1 MRNRQK
7 VAQARPVAD
16 RNWTSA
22 VVLAAAIVAV
32 ATLASALI
40 NPLLD
45 RVVHWNIVAVLMPSL
60 FVVFTLLFKKRWV

>member
-1 MRNRQK
+1 MPSRQRTT
-7 VAQARPVAD
+7 QADSVAD
-16 RNWTSA
+16 RTWTSS
-22 VVLAAAIVAV
+22 VVLSAAIVAI

-60 FVVFTLLFKKRWV
+60 FVIFVLLFKKRWV

>member
-1 MRNRQK
+1 MPSRQRTT
-7 VAQARPVAD
+7 QAKSVAD
-16 RNWTSA
+16 RTWTSS
-22 VVLAAAIVAV
+22 VVLSAAIVAV

-60 FVVFTLLFKKRWV
+60 FVIFVLLFKKRWV